1 MTPIFIA
8 ALFALSAA
16 ATWGTGDFIGGLNAR
31 RVGAFHALLLSF
43 PFGLLALLIVA
54 LITREAMSAPVDLI
68 WGAVGGLFGTA
79 GFLCMLQGFAVG
91 RMSIV
96 APVSAV
102 LAAAIPVLISA
113 YGEGLPRE
121 LQLLGFAL
129 AFFAIWMLSH
139 RAHDE
144 AKSSGFALAV
154 FAGLGFGLFFTTLD
168 RIGAGAVFWPL
179 VASRLVAT
187 LLLAAIALLTRRPL
201 VPANPPLGLIMAS
214 GVLDVSGNFLFL
226 MAVQTGRL
234 DVASVLV
241 SLYPAITVL
250 WATFVAKEHI
260 TRLQTVGVAVA
271 VFAIALITV

>member
-1 MTPIFIA
+1 MSPTFLA

-16 ATWGTGDFIGGLNAR
+16 VTWGTGDFTGGLNAR
-31 RVGAFHALLLSF
+31 RIGPFHALLLSF
-43 PFGLLALLIVA
+43 PIGLLALLIMA
-54 LITREAMSAPVDLI
+54 FATHEPMSAPADLA

-102 LAAAIPVLISA
+102 LAAAIPVIFSA
-113 YGEGLPRE
+113 FSESVPRI

-129 AFFAIWMLSH
+129 AFVAIWMLSH
-139 RAHDE
+139 REHDE
-144 AKSSGFALAV
+144 AKSSGLALAV

-187 LLLAAIALLTRRPL
+187 LLLAAIAVLTRRPL
-201 VPANPPLGLIMAS
+201 MPANPPVGLIMAS

-226 MAVQTGRL
+226 RAVQTGRL
-234 DVASVLV
+234 DIASVLV

>member
-1 MTPIFIA
+1 MSTSLIA
-8 ALFALSAA
+8 ALFALAA
-16 ATWGTGDFIGGLNAR
+16 AVTWGTGDFTGGLNAR

-54 LITREAMSAPVDLI
+54 FLTREPMSAPADLI

-79 GFLCMLQGFAVG
+79 GFICMLQGFAVG

-113 YGEGLPRE
+113 YGEGLPRKV
-121 LQLLGFAL
+121 QLLGFAL
-129 AFFAIWMLSH
+129 AFAAIWMLSH
-139 RAHDE
+139 REHDE
-144 AKSSGFALAV
+144 ARSSGFALAV
-154 FAGLGFGLFFTTLD
+154 FAGLGFGFFFATLD
-168 RIGAGAVFWPL
+168 RIGDGAVFWPL
-179 VASRLVAT
+179 VASRLMAT

-201 VPANPPLGLIMAS
+201 VPPSPPLGLIMAA

-226 MAVQTGRL
+226 RAVQTGRL

-241 SLYPAITVL
+241 SLYPAVTVL
-250 WATFVAKEHI
+250 WATLVAKERI
-260 TRLQTVGVAVA
+260 TRLQTVGVAVV